1 MRLSLLG
8 TLSLEAKRG
17 REVNAVMKRPKC
29 LALLIYLAAASPRGF
44 QRRDKLVALFWPEVD
59 TDRARHAL
67 RQVLYVLRRALPT
80 GVLVARGVNEL
91 GLSPGH
97 CWCDVREF
105 ERAFGDGR
113 YEDACELYRG
123 DFADGLH
130 VRDVSPEFEYWIS
143 AERERYGSM
152 ALEAA
157 LNLADEASESG
168 DGQRAAWWAGQ
179 GLQIAPFNESA
190 LQRQVRILDGMGD
203 RSGALNAYRQF
214 ADRIRFELDIEPS
227 PETQALAD
235 AVRNRTGLNAAAQ
248 LPPEAT
254 HGDPPDEIP
263 PGRSVQLQLP
273 VDHRFDR

>member
-17 REVNAVMKRPKC
+17 REVHTVMKRPKC
-29 LALLIYLAAASPRGF
+29 LAMLSYLAAATPRGF
-44 QRRDKLVALFWPEVD
+44 QRRDKLVALFWPEID

-67 RQVLYVLRRALPT
+67 RQVLYVLRRALPE
-80 GVLVARGVNEL
+80 GVLVARGDNEL
-91 GLSPGH
+91 GLSAGR

-130 VRDVSPEFEYWIS
+130 VRDTSPEFEYWIS
-143 AERERYGSM
+143 AERERYRRI
-152 ALEAA
+152 ALQAA
-157 LNLADEASESG
+157 LNLADEAVDGG

-179 GLQIAPFNESA
+179 ALRIAPFDESA
-190 LQRQVRILDGMGD
+190 LQRQIRILDGMGD
-203 RSGALNAYRQF
+203 RSGALDAYRRF
-214 ADRIRFELDIEPS
+214 ADRIRLELDTEPS

-235 AVRNRTGLNAAAQ
+235 AIRKRTAVNN
-248 LPPEAT
+248 
-254 HGDPPDEIP
+254 GDM
-263 PGRSVQLQLP
+263 LAL
-273 VDHRFDR
+273 